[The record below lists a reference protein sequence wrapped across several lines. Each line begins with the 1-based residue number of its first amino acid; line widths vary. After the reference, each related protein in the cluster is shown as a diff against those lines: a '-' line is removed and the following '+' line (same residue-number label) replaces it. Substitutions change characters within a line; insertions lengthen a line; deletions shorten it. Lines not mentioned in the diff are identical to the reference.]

1 VLRVTLVGKK
11 SGREISACALLDS
24 GAEGIIINEDFARR
38 NKLTLRTLVNPLPV
52 KNVDGTLN
60 KRGSVRYTT
69 IQRIRIKTLEEEFHE
84 ETTELYVTTL
94 GDHDIILGTDWLHA
108 HNPEVNWV
116 VPQIAL
122 TRCPKTCSL
131 SQQPQVVTSK
141 KEQTRA
147 TTINVI
153 QAEDELFQDQDTTF
167 RQEAMESFLY
177 IHSFAKYDDLAIRAK
192 TTTSTT
198 LAAKATPRLQNELLP
213 VQFQRYSKVF
223 SETASHRLPA
233 HQSWDHTIE
242 LKPGSSM
249 RNCGIYRL
257 TPKESEAL
265 KEYITEYL
273 RRGYI
278 WPSKSPMASPFF
290 FMDKKDGKLRPVQD
304 YRALNNI
311 TIKNAAPLP
320 LIPELIDKLLGAI
333 YFTKLDI
340 HWGYNNIQ
348 IKLGDEYKAAFKTP
362 LGLFEPTVMTFGLCN
377 APATFQTFMNKIFE
391 DLIDEGHVVV
401 YLDDIL
407 IFSDNLDQLDQ
418 LTHEVLSRLE
428 KYDLYLKPEKCVFAQ
443 TSIEYLGI
451 IIANGQVRMDPA
463 KLAGITSWP
472 TPRTVKQVQ
481 AFLGFCNF
489 YRRFIQGFSQ
499 IARSLFEL
507 TKKGAPFH
515 WERSQESAF

>member
-11 SGREISACALLDS
+11 SGQEISACALLDS
-24 GAEGIIINEDFARR
+24 GAEGIIIDEDFARR

-108 HNPEVNWV
+108 HNPEVNWA

-131 SQQPQVVTSK
+131 SRQPLVIMSRK
-141 KEQTRA
+141 IQTRD

-167 RQEAMESFLY
+167 GQEAMESFLH
-177 IHSFAKYDDLAIRAK
+177 IHSFAKYDDLAVRAK

-198 LAAKATPRLQNELLP
+198 LATKATPKLQNELLP
-213 VQFQRYSKVF
+213 VQFQRYSRVF
-223 SETASHRLPA
+223 SETASHRLPT
-233 HQSWDHTIE
+233 HQPWDHTIE

-265 KEYITEYL
+265 KEYITEHL
-273 RRGYI
+273 HHGYI
-278 WPSKSPMASPFF
+278 RPSKSPMASPFF
-290 FMDKKDGKLRPVQD
+290 FVDKKDGKLCPVQD
-304 YRALNNI
+304 YRALNDI

-320 LIPELIDKLLGAI
+320 LIPELIDKLLGAL

-340 HWGYNNIQ
+340 RWGYNNIQ

-391 DLIDEGHVVV
+391 DLIDGGHVVI

-407 IFSDNLDQLDQ
+407 IFLDNLDQLDQ

-428 KYDLYLKPEKCVFAQ
+428 KFDLYLKPEKCVFAQ

-451 IIANGQVRMDPA
+451 IIAKGQVRMDPT
-463 KLAGITSWP
+463 KLAGITNWP
-472 TPRTVKQVQ
+472 T
-481 AFLGFCNF
+481 L
-489 YRRFIQGFSQ
+489 
-499 IARSLFEL
+499 
-507 TKKGAPFH
+507 
-515 WERSQESAF
+515 